1 MYFILYYILKQP
13 VWTSGIGIFSIKVNS
28 FMANSIWISYLFN
41 PYTQFTVIYTSECIL
56 NIYLNKHLF
65 T

>member
-13 VWTSGIGIFSIKVNS
+13 VWTSGIGIFSIKVNP
-28 FMANSIWISYLFN
+28 FMAYSIWTGYMFN
-41 PYTQFTVIYTSECIL
+41 PYTQFTVIYTSEYIL
-56 NIYLNKHLF
+56 SNYLNKHLF